1 MPHLD
6 PGTFDFIADL
16 RQNNNREWFEDN
28 RGRYEDARADFISFV
43 GVWLMEI
50 EKFDDSVTGMD
61 PRRCMFRIYRDT
73 RFHNSKGPFKSNLG
87 ARILPGGSKALH
99 LRTGYYLNVEPGLCR
114 ISGGAFRPEPEWLN
128 AIRNR
133 VVMDSRKLRKI
144 LADRTFKATF
154 GDLQGEAVKTAPRGY
169 SKDHPDIALLRQKS
183 FLARHPLDDD
193 WLLQPGFLKYIVR
206 VCRAMKPLKDYLDES
221 R

>member
-6 PGTFDFIADL
+6 TATFEFIADL
-16 RQNNNREWFEDN
+16 RRNNNRDWFEDN
-28 RGRYEDARADFISFV
+28 RDRYEMARADFNSFI
-43 GVWLMEI
+43 GVWLIEI

-73 RFHNSKGPFKSNLG
+73 RFSNNKTPFKSNFG
-87 ARILPGGSKALH
+87 ARILPGGSKGLH

-128 AIRNR
+128 AIRDRIVLN
-133 VVMDSRKLRKI
+133 SGKLKKI
-144 LADRTFKATF
+144 LSNRTFKATF
-154 GDLQGEAVKTAPRGY
+154 GELQGEAVKTAPRGY
-169 SKDHPDIALLRQKS
+169 AKDHPDIALLRHKS
-183 FLARHPLDDD
+183 YLARHHFDDSRI
-193 WLLQPGFLKYIVR
+193 LQPGFLKQAAR

>member
-1 MPHLD
+1 MPHLA
-6 PGTFDFIADL
+6 PGTFDFITDL
-16 RQNNNREWFEDN
+16 RLNNNREWFEDN
-28 RGRYEDARADFISFV
+28 RGRYEDAHADFISFI

-73 RFHNSKGPFKSNLG
+73 RFHNNKGPFKANLG

-128 AIRNR
+128 AIRDR
-133 VVMDSRKLRKI
+133 LARDSRNFRKI
-144 LADRTFKATF
+144 LGNRLFKTTF
-154 GDLQGEAVKTAPRGY
+154 GPLQGEAVKTVPRGY
-169 SKDHPDIALLRQKS
+169 PKDHPDIDLLRHKS

-193 WLLQPGFLKYIVR
+193 SLLKPGFLEHIMR
-206 VCRAMKPLKDYLDES
+206 VCRTMKPLKDYLDES